1 MQQHFV
7 SIYRF
12 LLVGLLGCI
21 AVALAGYPQAGEA
34 QEGQRQAEAVC
45 RGFVVL
51 PNGFAVLSG
60 LHVHPAPGSTGAQ
73 HQPAHAGATM
83 AAKGHT
89 SSVPSHLMGYTHG
102 QEIVPQADMLC
113 VPVGST
119 STLTWTTIGHAPAL
133 TVIAESINGTL
144 THGSHTHAAFTLT
157 VRRDRVPVDAAQV
170 RLLTRMPSHDRR
182 MPGGH
187 GPANDP
193 DVQGIAAQPVGQGRY
208 TIPTVDFTMGGPW
221 LFEVQVHEGSETRKA
236 YFAASIGE
244 E

>member
-1 MQQHFV
+1 MQQNSV
-7 SIYRF
+7 SISHF

-21 AVALAGYPQAGEA
+21 AVALAGRPHAGEA
-34 QEGQRQAEAVC
+34 QEGQRQADAVC

-60 LHVHPAPGSTGAQ
+60 LHVHPAPGSAAAQ
-73 HQPAHAGATM
+73 HGATV

-89 SSVPSHLMGYTHG
+89 ASAPQHLMGYTHG
-102 QEIVPQADMLC
+102 QEIVPQAGMLC

-119 STLTWTTIGHAPAL
+119 STLTWTAVSHAPTL
-133 TVIAESINGTL
+133 TVIAESLKGAL
-144 THGSHTHAAFTLT
+144 THGSRAHAAFTLT
-157 VRRDRVPVDAAQV
+157 VRRDGAPIDAAHV
-170 RLLTRMPSHDRR
+170 RLLARMPSHDRR

-193 DVQGIAAQPVGQGRY
+193 DVQGLAAQPAGQGRY
-208 TIPTVDFTMGGPW
+208 SIPTVDFSMGGPW
-221 LFEVQVHEGSETRKA
+221 LLEVQVQEGAETRKA